1 MNYSQ
6 MIVLDVGG
14 QVFRTTRGTLTTTD
28 CFFSRLLGSD
38 WREGQQP
45 QSSDTLGE
53 CTSPQPPVT
62 VFIDRD
68 PLCFPLILSYLRS
81 QRVFIPA
88 DADKVFLE
96 KLLVEADY
104 YQLDTLS
111 TQVTEELARRNECA
125 DQNDTMDA
133 QDVYR
138 SIPPSEVQ
146 VYFEQG
152 WAFVSTY
159 EANETAACS
168 ATGSKVTATWRNNTC
183 SVCGFNMTY
192 DKFVKHASFFKPTVV
207 VVKRPKRGNRSTA
220 QFGFSGGSSYTG
232 GTGLTQSPYHNHIVG
247 SNVVGGGVRLGP
259 GSLGDLGLQVSP
271 YPGSGIRRERAV
283 GGEVYG
289 AIPIAFGALDT
300 DISFG

>member
-1 MNYSQ
+1 
-6 MIVLDVGG
+6 MIVMDVGG
-14 QVFRTTRGTLTTTD
+14 QIFRTTRGTLTTVD
-28 CFFSRLLGSD
+28 CFFSRMLGSD
-38 WREGQQP
+38 WRESQQP
-45 QSSDTLGE
+45 QSSFDTSGE
-53 CTSPQPPVT
+53 CTSPQPKGSGQIQQTPVT

-111 TQVTEELARRNECA
+111 TQVTEELARRAECA
-125 DQNDTMDA
+125 DQSDTMDA

-138 SIPPSEVQ
+138 TIPPSEVQ
-146 VYFEQG
+146 VFFEQG

-220 QFGFSGGSSYTG
+220 QFGFCG
-232 GTGLTQSPYHNHIVG
+232 GTGLSPYHGHVAA
-247 SNVVGGGVRLGP
+247 SNVVAGPGVRLGP
-259 GSLGDLGLQVSP
+259 GSLGDLGLQASP
-271 YPGSGIRRERAV
+271 FPGSGIGESVV
-283 GGEVYG
+283 GGGVYG